1 MNCLFLFRIGFPNN
15 IALKILF
22 ISELVATNHAFVQ
35 LDSFTHTVFLCY
47 RRVAVGTLFLFIG
60 MSILGI
66 LKCTQS
72 YCESDKSASVSLQ
85 NDLLSIFKSKFC
97 ISKIWNGHI
106 TCVYRGCDHVAACN
120 LTYRSSFSWNFQ
132 CTCGY
137 NKVCYCS
144 VWSYYLIK
152 SILCER
158 CNPILATFGW
168 C

>member
-1 MNCLFLFRIGFPNN
+1 MNCLSLFRIGFPNN
-15 IALKILF
+15 IALKIHF
-22 ISELVATNHAFVQ
+22 TSELVATNHAFVQ

-106 TCVYRGCDHVAACN
+106 TCVYRGCGHVAACN
-120 LTYRSSFSWNFQ
+120 LTYRSKIIPSFCYKNRSVIPSFY
-132 CTCGY
+132 Y
-137 NKVCYCS
+137 NKL
-144 VWSYYLIK
+144 W
-152 SILCER
+152 
-158 CNPILATFGW
+158 N
-168 C
+168 